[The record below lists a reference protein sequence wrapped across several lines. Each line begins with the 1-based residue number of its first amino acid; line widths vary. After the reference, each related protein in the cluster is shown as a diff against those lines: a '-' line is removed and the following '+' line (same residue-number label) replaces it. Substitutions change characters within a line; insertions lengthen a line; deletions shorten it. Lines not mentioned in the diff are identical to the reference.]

1 MYDWK
6 CVSGGAVERRCF
18 LVKNDLFFLLHEILL
33 FLRSAFSQFLLL
45 REAKQRKKE
54 MNAHCNGFRTC
65 RVANLPSKT
74 MTTTNF
80 KWSQRRKRRK
90 NPEFCYFFQTA
101 HRYFMFVTFGLQRYQ
116 AKQDERAAR
125 KQKKLWRKHLYI

>member
-54 MNAHCNGFRTC
+54 MN
-65 RVANLPSKT
+65 
-74 MTTTNF
+74 
-80 KWSQRRKRRK
+80 KRS
-90 NPEFCYFFQTA
+90 
-101 HRYFMFVTFGLQRYQ
+101 LQRFSDVQ
-116 AKQDERAAR
+116 SR
-125 KQKKLWRKHLYI
+125 KSAIENDDNNKF